1 MNLTAITGCVRYDLT
16 VDGTSE
22 INLTDEKRI
31 EVLSEISK
39 YIASLDIQQ
48 FAKVISNELAMY
60 DSEEDLEYISDFYQS
75 LIDNKIIQPL
85 EQFPKEWNHKSEW
98 LAKQLRSYVSK
109 YIRDLSPNELNSL
122 LWDFI
127 MEFGDYKYLYQC
139 DQCGDV
145 VEQYT
150 LTI

>member
-1 MNLTAITGCVRYDLT
+1 MNLTAITGCVHYDLT
-16 VDGTSE
+16 VDGTNE

-31 EVLSEISK
+31 EILSEISK

-48 FAKVISNELAMY
+48 FAKVIGNELAMY

-75 LIDNKIIQPL
+75 LTDSKIIQPL
-85 EQFPKEWNHKSEW
+85 EQFPEEWSHKSEW

-127 MEFGDYKYLYQC
+127 MEFGDYEYLYQC
-139 DQCGDV
+139 NQCGDI

>member
-1 MNLTAITGCVRYDLT
+1 MNLTAITGCVHYDLT
-16 VDGTSE
+16 VDGTNE

-39 YIASLDIQQ
+39 YIASLDIRK
-48 FAKVISNELAMY
+48 FAEVMSNELKMY
-60 DSEEDLEYISDFYQS
+60 DLPEDLEYISDFYQS
-75 LIDNKIIQPL
+75 LIDNKIIQPF
-85 EQFPKEWNHKSEW
+85 EQFPEEWNHKSEW

-109 YIRDLSPNELNSL
+109 YIRDLSPDKLNTL
-122 LWDFI
+122 LWDFLVVL
-127 MEFGDYKYLYQC
+127 GDYEYLYYC
-139 DQCGDV
+139 HQCGDI